1 MFNSRGL
8 DSMLLD
14 IPRIRASATCIGHL
28 SPMKSLTSF
37 TRPPSPSC
45 KPPVPRDDE
54 PRMNMDEICIT
65 PLFFIH
71 RLRRPKVS
79 LPYIYIYIPSPI
91 VATILYSLLVAV
103 DRLEKDLFLQ
113 WRPQASSPRQAAT
126 IRLRLWRDAQ
136 SVVVGYRLI
145 RLADIA
151 FDSPVSIDRSL
162 PEEIM
167 HPRERNVSLFLLPFL
182 FIFFAL
188 RARRKNEAEDIL

>member
-1 MFNSRGL
+1 MYRPPFTYEEFNELHAPSLLPPLANRLCRATTNPEWIWMKYVLRRHSSSTGL
-8 DSMLLD
+8 DGQ
-14 IPRIRASATCIGHL
+14 RFR
-28 SPMKSLTSF
+28 SL
-37 TRPPSPSC
+37 
-45 KPPVPRDDE
+45 
-54 PRMNMDEICIT
+54 
-65 PLFFIH
+65 
-71 RLRRPKVS
+71 
-79 LPYIYIYIPSPI
+79 IYIYIPSPI

-167 HPRERNVSLFLLPFL
+167 HPRERNVSLFSSSFSFYLFCVTCPSQEWSRRYTVRKFL
-182 FIFFAL
+182 VSNGLVNRCQVFFFL
-188 RARRKNEAEDIL
+188 

>member
-71 RLRRPKVS
+71 LWLRRPKVS
-79 LPYIYIYIPSPI
+79 LPYIYIYPLP
-91 VATILYSLLVAV
+91 
-103 DRLEKDLFLQ
+103 DRGNNF
-113 WRPQASSPRQAAT
+113 
-126 IRLRLWRDAQ
+126 
-136 SVVVGYRLI
+136 VF
-145 RLADIA
+145 IA
-151 FDSPVSIDRSL
+151 RGRRSARKGSL
-162 PEEIM
+162 PAMTPAGFITEAG
-167 HPRERNVSLFLLPFL
+167 RNHSSTTLT
-182 FIFFAL
+182 
-188 RARRKNEAEDIL
+188 RCTKRSRRVPVN

>member
-1 MFNSRGL
+1 M
-8 DSMLLD
+8 
-14 IPRIRASATCIGHL
+14 
-28 SPMKSLTSF
+28 
-37 TRPPSPSC
+37 
-45 KPPVPRDDE
+45 
-54 PRMNMDEICIT
+54 
-65 PLFFIH
+65 
-71 RLRRPKVS
+71 
-79 LPYIYIYIPSPI
+79 
-91 VATILYSLLVAV
+91 ATILYSLLVAV

-136 SVVVGYRLI
+136 SVVVGCRLI

-151 FDSPVSIDRSL
+151 FADSPVSIDRSL

>member
-1 MFNSRGL
+1 
-8 DSMLLD
+8 
-14 IPRIRASATCIGHL
+14 
-28 SPMKSLTSF
+28 
-37 TRPPSPSC
+37 
-45 KPPVPRDDE
+45 
-54 PRMNMDEICIT
+54 MDEICIT
-65 PLFFIH
+65 PPFFIH

-136 SVVVGYRLI
+136 SVVVGLI

-151 FDSPVSIDRSL
+151 FADSPVSIDRSL

-167 HPRERNVSLFLLPFL
+167 HPRERNVSLFSSSFSFYLFCVTCPSQEWSRRYIVRKFL
-182 FIFFAL
+182 VSNGLVNRCQVFFFL
-188 RARRKNEAEDIL
+188 

>member
-1 MFNSRGL
+1 M
-8 DSMLLD
+8 
-14 IPRIRASATCIGHL
+14 
-28 SPMKSLTSF
+28 
-37 TRPPSPSC
+37 
-45 KPPVPRDDE
+45 
-54 PRMNMDEICIT
+54 
-65 PLFFIH
+65 
-71 RLRRPKVS
+71 
-79 LPYIYIYIPSPI
+79 
-91 VATILYSLLVAV
+91 ATILYSLLVAV

-136 SVVVGYRLI
+136 SVVVGLI

-151 FDSPVSIDRSL
+151 FTDSPVSIDRSL